1 MTTDQKVGG
10 RLPPG
15 APAGETLDAESFE
28 IGPAEVQAD
37 SSLFSVAE
45 SPWEGFMGGMNES
58 IRLTSEHP
66 VDASA
71 SFEEFVE
78 AHHARLFGAMCLVTG
93 DRYEAEEI
101 AQEAFLRILE
111 RWNYVSTLQDPI
123 GYLYRT
129 AMNEFRK
136 RYRRASLAIR
146 RAVSLAPPPESFD
159 VADDRELVIHG
170 LAQIPKEQRAAL
182 VVTALL
188 GYSSEE
194 AGRILG
200 ASSSTV
206 RARATRART
215 ALRRAIGEPT

>member
-1 MTTDQKVGG
+1 MV
-10 RLPPG
+10 
-15 APAGETLDAESFE
+15 
-28 IGPAEVQAD
+28 
-37 SSLFSVAE
+37 
-45 SPWEGFMGGMNES
+45 GMNES
-58 IRLTSEHP
+58 IHLTSEHL
-66 VDASA
+66 VDASP

-78 AHHARLFGAMCLVTG
+78 NHHARLYGALCLVTG
-93 DRYEAEEI
+93 DRYEAEEV

-111 RWNYVSTLQDPI
+111 RWDHVSALQDPV

-129 AMNEFRK
+129 AMNEFRG

-146 RAVSLAPPPESFD
+146 RAVALAPRPESFD
-159 VADDRELVIHG
+159 VADDRELIVHG

-188 GYSSEE
+188 GYNSEE

-200 ASSSTV
+200 ASPSTV